1 MAKLHQGILGGFSGT
16 VGTVIGYC
24 RNNQWFMRAKPRLVA
39 NPRTEAQQ
47 AHRRQFGDMVSLASR
62 LLPALKV
69 GMRHYAPQH
78 AMTAGNA
85 FVHLNWTREGAI
97 SLKDMKLSVGPV
109 PMVTFTEIT
118 VEDGVLTLK
127 WDKNLHHHGAKNE
140 DTIKIFAYSETLGL
154 TQCVATAE
162 RRARRLSTLLPD
174 PPPSA
179 VPAASAPSSR
189 MPSATPTSGP
199 SLKTPWAVPPTA
211 NTWSPS
217 PPLVALA
224 PLVPLVPFPPP
235 PPPIHPSETP
245 LRQTPK
251 IVKNLFIS
259 SPIDDRFLLKT

>member
-16 VGTVIGYC
+16 VGTVIGYR
-24 RNNQWFMRAKPRLVA
+24 RNNQWFMRAKPRSVA

-47 AHRRQFGDMVSLASR
+47 THRRQFGDMVSLASK

-85 FVHLNWTREGAI
+85 FVHLNWVKDGAI

-140 DTIKIFAYSETLGL
+140 DLVRIYAYNEEQGL

-162 RRARRLSTLLPD
+162 RRTRRLSTLLPEAFRDAHLWALIED
-174 PPPSA
+174 PMGRLSESQYLEPLT
-179 VPAASAPSSR
+179 PSSPSSPFSPSNPSSSSIDSIPSI
-189 MPSATPTSGP
+189 PSATTPANPHNAP
-199 SLKTPWAVPPTA
+199 S
-211 NTWSPS
+211 
-217 PPLVALA
+217 
-224 PLVPLVPFPPP
+224 
-235 PPPIHPSETP
+235 
-245 LRQTPK
+245 
-251 IVKNLFIS
+251 
-259 SPIDDRFLLKT
+259 

>member
-16 VGTVIGYC
+16 VGTVIGYR
-24 RNNQWFMRAKPRLVA
+24 RNNQWFMRARPRFVA

-47 AHRRQFGDMVSLASR
+47 AHRRQFGDMVSLASK

-85 FVHLNWTREGAI
+85 FVHLNWVKEGAI

-118 VEDGVLTLK
+118 VEDGVLTLR

-162 RRARRLSTLLPD
+162 RRTRRLSTLLPD
-174 PPPSA
+174 AFREAHLWALIEDPMGRTSESQYLEPIS
-179 VPAASAPSSR
+179 PSS
-189 MPSATPTSGP
+189 SS
-199 SLKTPWAVPPTA
+199 
-211 NTWSPS
+211 SPS
-217 PPLVALA
+217 SPFSPFSPSCPFSPSNSSSQSPLSQPP
-224 PLVPLVPFPPP
+224 
-235 PPPIHPSETP
+235 
-245 LRQTPK
+245 QG
-251 IVKNLFIS
+251 S
-259 SPIDDRFLLKT
+259 SPKG

>member
-16 VGTVIGYC
+16 VGTVIGYR
-24 RNNQWFMRAKPRLVA
+24 RNNQWFMRAKPRFVA

-47 AHRRQFGDMVSLASR
+47 AHRRQFGDMVSLASK

-140 DTIKIFAYSETLGL
+140 DTVKIYAYSEDQGL

-162 RRARRLSTLLPD
+162 RRTRRLSTLLPD
-174 PPPSA
+174 AFRDAHLWALIEDPMGRTSESQYLESLPTS
-179 VPAASAPSSR
+179 SCSSPSS
-189 MPSATPTSGP
+189 PSSPF
-199 SLKTPWAVPPTA
+199 
-211 NTWSPS
+211 SPS
-217 PPLVALA
+217 CPFIPSNSSSQSPLSQPP
-224 PLVPLVPFPPP
+224 
-235 PPPIHPSETP
+235 
-245 LRQTPK
+245 QG
-251 IVKNLFIS
+251 S
-259 SPIDDRFLLKT
+259 SPKG

>member
-16 VGTVIGYC
+16 VGTVIGYR
-24 RNNQWFMRAKPRLVA
+24 RNNQWFMRAKPRSVA

-47 AHRRQFGDMVSLASR
+47 AHRRQFGDMVSLASK

-85 FVHLNWTREGAI
+85 FVHLNWVRDGAI

-118 VEDGVLTLK
+118 VEEGVLTLR

-140 DTIKIFAYSETLGL
+140 DTIKIFAYSETLGM

-162 RRARRLSTLLPD
+162 RRSRRLSTLLPD
-174 PPPSA
+174 AFRDAHLWALIEDPMGRTSESTYLEPITPSSSSSCSSPSSPSTTNTNTNPADASLHREPSA
-179 VPAASAPSSR
+179 GHRKEP
-189 MPSATPTSGP
+189 G
-199 SLKTPWAVPPTA
+199 
-211 NTWSPS
+211 
-217 PPLVALA
+217 AL
-224 PLVPLVPFPPP
+224 P
-235 PPPIHPSETP
+235 
-245 LRQTPK
+245 
-251 IVKNLFIS
+251 
-259 SPIDDRFLLKT
+259 

>member
-16 VGTVIGYC
+16 VGTVIGYR
-24 RNNQWFMRAKPRLVA
+24 RNNQWFMRAKPRSVA

-47 AHRRQFGDMVSLASR
+47 AHRRQFGDMVSLASK

-140 DTIKIFAYSETLGL
+140 DTIKIFAYSEEMGL

-162 RRARRLSTLLPD
+162 RRTRRLSTLLPD
-174 PPPSA
+174 AFRDAHLWALIEDPMGRTSE
-179 VPAASAPSSR
+179 STYLESITPSS
-189 MPSATPTSGP
+189 PSSC
-199 SLKTPWAVPPTA
+199 S
-211 NTWSPS
+211 SPS
-217 PPLVALA
+217 SP
-224 PLVPLVPFPPP
+224 
-235 PPPIHPSETP
+235 
-245 LRQTPK
+245 
-251 IVKNLFIS
+251 S
-259 SPIDDRFLLKT
+259 SPFSPFSPSSSTPANPSPLSPKPPY

>member
-16 VGTVIGYC
+16 VGTVIGYR
-24 RNNQWFMRAKPRLVA
+24 RNNQWFMRAKPRAVA

-85 FVHLNWTREGAI
+85 FVHLNWTREGSI

-109 PMVTFTEIT
+109 PMVTFTEVT

-140 DTIKIFAYSETLGL
+140 DLVRIYAYNEEMGL
-154 TQCVATAE
+154 TQCVAT
-162 RRARRLSTLLPD
+162 ARRLSTLLPD
-174 PPPSA
+174 AFREAHLWALIEDPQGRTSESQYLEPLS
-179 VPAASAPSSR
+179 PSSCSR
-189 MPSATPTSGP
+189 ASSSSSSISPFAAPDSPLG
-199 SLKTPWAVPPTA
+199 
-211 NTWSPS
+211 NPS
-217 PPLVALA
+217 PADPQNCEKPVHF
-224 PLVPLVPFPPP
+224 VP
-235 PPPIHPSETP
+235 
-245 LRQTPK
+245 
-251 IVKNLFIS
+251 
-259 SPIDDRFLLKT
+259 D

>member
-16 VGTVIGYC
+16 VGTVIGYR
-24 RNNQWFMRAKPRLVA
+24 RNNQWFMRAKPRFVA

-47 AHRRQFGDMVSLASR
+47 AHRRQFGDMVSLASK

-97 SLKDMKLSVGPV
+97 SLKDMRLSVGPV

-140 DTIKIFAYSETLGL
+140 DTIKIYAYNEEQGL

-162 RRARRLSTLLPD
+162 RRSRRLSTLLPD
-174 PPPSA
+174 AFRDAHLWALIEDPMGRTSESQYLEPIS
-179 VPAASAPSSR
+179 PSS
-189 MPSATPTSGP
+189 SS
-199 SLKTPWAVPPTA
+199 
-211 NTWSPS
+211 SPS
-217 PPLVALA
+217 SPFSPFSPSCPFSPSNSSSQSPLSQPP
-224 PLVPLVPFPPP
+224 
-235 PPPIHPSETP
+235 
-245 LRQTPK
+245 QG
-251 IVKNLFIS
+251 S
-259 SPIDDRFLLKT
+259 SPKG

>member
-16 VGTVIGYC
+16 VGTVIGYR
-24 RNNQWFMRAKPRLVA
+24 RNNQWFMRAKPRSVA

-85 FVHLNWTREGAI
+85 FVHLNWVKDGAI

-118 VEDGVLTLK
+118 VEDGVLTLR

-140 DTIKIFAYSETLGL
+140 DTVKIFAYSEEQGL

-162 RRARRLSTLLPD
+162 RRTRRLSTLLPD
-174 PPPSA
+174 AFRDAHLWALIEDPMGRTSESQYLEPLTES
-179 VPAASAPSSR
+179 SCSSPSS
-189 MPSATPTSGP
+189 PSIDSIPSIASIPSTSP
-199 SLKTPWAVPPTA
+199 APAPHNNSDT
-211 NTWSPS
+211 
-217 PPLVALA
+217 PPL
-224 PLVPLVPFPPP
+224 
-235 PPPIHPSETP
+235 
-245 LRQTPK
+245 
-251 IVKNLFIS
+251 
-259 SPIDDRFLLKT
+259 

>member
-16 VGTVIGYC
+16 VGTVIGYR
-24 RNNQWFMRAKPRLVA
+24 RNNQWFMRAKPRFVA

-47 AHRRQFGDMVSLASR
+47 AHRRQFGDMVSLASK

-109 PMVTFTEIT
+109 PMVTFTEVT
-118 VEDGVLTLK
+118 VEDGVLALR

-140 DTIKIFAYSETLGL
+140 DTIKIYAYNEEQGL

-162 RRARRLSTLLPD
+162 RRTRRLSTLLPD
-174 PPPSA
+174 AFREAHLWALIEDPQGRTSESQYLEPIS
-179 VPAASAPSSR
+179 PSS
-189 MPSATPTSGP
+189 SS
-199 SLKTPWAVPPTA
+199 
-211 NTWSPS
+211 SPS
-217 PPLVALA
+217 SPFSPFSPSCPFSPSNSSSQSPLTQPP
-224 PLVPLVPFPPP
+224 
-235 PPPIHPSETP
+235 
-245 LRQTPK
+245 QG
-251 IVKNLFIS
+251 S
-259 SPIDDRFLLKT
+259 SPKG

>member
-16 VGTVIGYC
+16 VGTVIGYR
-24 RNNQWFMRAKPRLVA
+24 RNNQWFMRAKPRFVA

-140 DTIKIFAYSETLGL
+140 DTVKIYAYNEDQGL

-162 RRARRLSTLLPD
+162 RRTRRLSTLLPD
-174 PPPSA
+174 AFRDAHLWALIEDPMGRTSESQYLESLPTS
-179 VPAASAPSSR
+179 SCSSPSS
-189 MPSATPTSGP
+189 PSSPF
-199 SLKTPWAVPPTA
+199 
-211 NTWSPS
+211 SPS
-217 PPLVALA
+217 CPFIPSNSSSQSPLSQPP
-224 PLVPLVPFPPP
+224 
-235 PPPIHPSETP
+235 
-245 LRQTPK
+245 QG
-251 IVKNLFIS
+251 S
-259 SPIDDRFLLKT
+259 SPKG

>member
-16 VGTVIGYC
+16 VGTVIGYR
-24 RNNQWFMRAKPRLVA
+24 RNNQWFMRAKPRTVA

-47 AHRRQFGDMVSLASR
+47 AHRRQFGDMVSLASK

-85 FVHLNWTREGAI
+85 FVHLNWVKDGAI

-118 VEDGVLTLK
+118 VEDGILTLK

-140 DTIKIFAYSETLGL
+140 DTVKIFAYSETLGL

-162 RRARRLSTLLPD
+162 RRSRRLSTLLPD
-174 PPPSA
+174 AFRDAHLWALIEDPMGRTSESQYLEPLPTSSCSSPSSPSIDSIPSIASIPSTPPS
-179 VPAASAPSSR
+179 PAPHNNSD
-189 MPSATPTSGP
+189 T
-199 SLKTPWAVPPTA
+199 
-211 NTWSPS
+211 
-217 PPLVALA
+217 PPL
-224 PLVPLVPFPPP
+224 
-235 PPPIHPSETP
+235 
-245 LRQTPK
+245 
-251 IVKNLFIS
+251 
-259 SPIDDRFLLKT
+259 

>member
-16 VGTVIGYC
+16 VGTVIGYR
-24 RNNQWFMRAKPRLVA
+24 RNNQWFMRAKPRSVA

-47 AHRRQFGDMVSLASR
+47 AHRRQFGDMVSLASK

-85 FVHLNWTREGAI
+85 FVHLNWVKDGAI

-118 VEDGVLTLK
+118 VEDGVLTLR

-140 DTIKIFAYSETLGL
+140 DLVRIYAYSEEQGL

-162 RRARRLSTLLPD
+162 RRTRRLSTLLPD
-174 PPPSA
+174 AFRDAHLWALTEDPMGRVSQSEYIDTGSGVSA
-179 VPAASAPSSR
+179 AEESDFQPVSGALDLGAGLPEAPL
-189 MPSATPTSGP
+189 T
-199 SLKTPWAVPPTA
+199 
-211 NTWSPS
+211 
-217 PPLVALA
+217 PLVLGDSLVEV
-224 PLVPLVPFPPP
+224 LVPKVGP
-235 PPPIHPSETP
+235 
-245 LRQTPK
+245 Q
-251 IVKNLFIS
+251 
-259 SPIDDRFLLKT
+259 